1 MCDSP
6 PNLPSQSLTR
16 RSAVRA
22 NLDFQLTYR
31 QQDAESLGKVF
42 RWVCAVVFLLARSRL
57 THFEFQ
63 VRKEFPYLTR
73 ERFPADWAI
82 AEMVKLYLRGQ
93 RRTANKK
100 RKADKDSNS
109 ESSSDDEDE
118 DEDESG
124 DESARK
130 RRREA
135 EED

>member
-1 MCDSP
+1 
-6 PNLPSQSLTR
+6 
-16 RSAVRA
+16 
-22 NLDFQLTYR
+22 
-31 QQDAESLGKVF
+31 
-42 RWVCAVVFLLARSRL
+42 
-57 THFEFQ
+57 

-100 RKADKDSNS
+100 RKPADKDSES
-109 ESSSDDEDE
+109 ESSSDDEEEDE

-130 RRREA
+130 CRRVAA
-135 EED
+135 EKTRNL